1 MAYITP
7 TPSFAAGF
15 AKGFAN
21 TLKEGIDKR
30 TADYDLYLKN
40 SMDTAKRKAPGM
52 AKATNNLKN
61 IMDIGDRLKAEY
73 NITDAQFIALVQEG
87 DIAEIANTI
96 DTEAAQ
102 RTTAGLT
109 LDKEQF
115 VDKFMSAFSIP
126 KNYLPDGPNARE
138 AALKTILGMHTS
150 NLISQ
155 GDPNSEIAQDN
166 SWKKTLADFFVTNP
180 RLSAEQAM
188 EGMEVMGYKASE
200 LIGFTGVGQD
210 YDENIRRTRQSL
222 FDDIS
227 YDEGTALRTEN
238 YARSRVITQLTGII
252 GPDNSITLNAQLDS
266 LGSTDEERRNKLI
279 KIRSAA
285 EGAAVAFSRF
295 ERQLINGGRDV
306 GMSFIGQSGRTEILQ
321 GIMESIDDTDYG
333 VTEVENF
340 NSLVRANDGR
350 AVQFLIN
357 AHEHHN
363 GNIPEV
369 VFDNLLAG
377 NIDGDAWKGN
387 SAVGQT
393 IIPVD
398 EDTLPKEEITSKT
411 KPYDPERMIKI
422 NEETKKVVANEI
434 KQDTS
439 VTQEGEE
446 ANNNLINEVLEL
458 EEEVDKGEVGEGGV
472 DEVTEVVSPN
482 RVIMDDRLNP
492 YNPDASLPKALLAG
506 DAIRKALIVNDEAV
520 ASGLVNAADAVTAT
534 AADAGVLVSQ
544 FIGGLFDTDTGAAQ
558 AFFEDAANESRRN
571 KMTPERMSEIGD
583 AVSLK
588 VKDMANTVS
597 EFNMATNLK
606 VEDMADIAS
615 DKFASILQ
623 DVHGFSTDVF
633 EKISDIARSTYF
645 TSEGVK
651 TESGTIAY
659 SDFAESNQYDS
670 ERMIEINKGA
680 VASSDVDLS
689 PKAYVEG
696 DPEIPYARPKFSTI
710 ISDFINRTGGI
721 STGEDLT
728 PSISEVTGQPTT
740 TLLEA
745 LSTGAEAY
753 NSSAKAIETSVNTTL
768 DNILDPDK
776 TFKVDTSA
784 LKDFNARIKAFEKT
798 LNLTV
803 SGAIESAALA
813 TTSGVQSINAK
824 LKDIED
830 AVNEGIQSQIDRRK
844 PALMELRRQLSE
856 LTLMPSRTPGE
867 IDTGPSVFSS
877 ENNKVRYTALKS
889 FFELIGPDPEYY
901 SQFPLDK
908 RNTKEN
914 SGLEATLFDRMKER
928 AKTDGGVSLLTPQA
942 QEEIARKAAEVI
954 RLEEEDAAAT
964 LREQILADPEGIISQ
979 MDQEELRAYISSG
992 AIQTGEEMRIAKIA
1006 LKKLYL
1012 P

>member
-1 MAYITP
+1 MT
-7 TPSFAAGF
+7 
-15 AKGFAN
+15 
-21 TLKEGIDKR
+21 
-30 TADYDLYLKN
+30 DLSGN
-40 SMDTAKRKAPGM
+40 
-52 AKATNNLKN
+52 
-61 IMDIGDRLKAEY
+61 
-73 NITDAQFIALVQEG
+73 
-87 DIAEIANTI
+87 
-96 DTEAAQ
+96 
-102 RTTAGLT
+102 
-109 LDKEQF
+109 
-115 VDKFMSAFSIP
+115 
-126 KNYLPDGPNARE
+126 
-138 AALKTILGMHTS
+138 
-150 NLISQ
+150 
-155 GDPNSEIAQDN
+155 
-166 SWKKTLADFFVTNP
+166 
-180 RLSAEQAM
+180 
-188 EGMEVMGYKASE
+188 
-200 LIGFTGVGQD
+200 
-210 YDENIRRTRQSL
+210 
-222 FDDIS
+222 
-227 YDEGTALRTEN
+227 
-238 YARSRVITQLTGII
+238 
-252 GPDNSITLNAQLDS
+252 
-266 LGSTDEERRNKLI
+266 
-279 KIRSAA
+279 
-285 EGAAVAFSRF
+285 AAVGSDVQSGT
-295 ERQLINGGRDV
+295 EDLINLNTGEKITGLYD
-306 GMSFIGQSGRTEILQ
+306 GQQYVDGKPQ
-321 GIMESIDDTDYG
+321 
-333 VTEVENF
+333 VE
-340 NSLVRANDGR
+340 
-350 AVQFLIN
+350 
-357 AHEHHN
+357 
-363 GNIPEV
+363 PT
-369 VFDNLLAG
+369 
-377 NIDGDAWKGN
+377 
-387 SAVGQT
+387 QT
-393 IIPVD
+393 VIPV
-398 EDTLPKEEITSKT
+398 KT
-411 KPYDPERMIKI
+411 
-422 NEETKKVVANEI
+422 

-439 VTQEGEE
+439 GTQEGEE
-446 ANNNLINEVLEL
+446 ANNNLINEVLGL
-458 EEEVDKGEVGEGGV
+458 EEEVDKGEVGEGEVG
-472 DEVTEVVSPN
+472 EVTEEVSPN

-506 DAIRKALIVNDEAV
+506 EVIRKALTVNDDAV
-520 ASGLVNAADAVTAT
+520 ALGLVNAVDAVTAT

-544 FIGGLFDTDTGAAQ
+544 FIGGLFNTDTGAAQ
-558 AFFEDAANESRRN
+558 AFFEEAAFDSRRN

-659 SDFAESNQYDS
+659 SDFAEANQ
-670 ERMIEINKGA
+670 KGA

>member
-73 NITDAQFIALVQEG
+73 NLTDAQFIALVQEG

-227 YDEGTALRTEN
+227 YNENSREDTER
-238 YARSRVITQLTGII
+238 YARSRVITRLTGII
-252 GPDNSITLNAQLDS
+252 GPDNDVTLNSEVTQAS
-266 LGSTDEERRNKLI
+266 GSKDQTRRNNLI

-285 EGAAVAFSRF
+285 DNAAVAFASF

-306 GMSFIGQSGRTEILQ
+306 GMSFIGQAGRTEILQ
-321 GIMESIDDTDYG
+321 GIMESIDATDYG

-393 IIPVD
+393 ILSVD

-411 KPYDPERMIKI
+411 KPYDSERMIEI
-422 NEETKKVVANEI
+422 NEETKKVVANET

-458 EEEVDKGEVGEGGV
+458 EEKVDKGEVGEGGV

-482 RVIMDDRLNP
+482 RELMDYRLNP

-506 DAIRKALIVNDEAV
+506 DAIRKALIVNDDAV

-544 FIGGLFDTDTGAAQ
+544 FIGGLFDT
-558 AFFEDAANESRRN
+558 
-571 KMTPERMSEIGD
+571 
-583 AVSLK
+583 
-588 VKDMANTVS
+588 NTVS

-651 TESGTIAY
+651 TESGTFAY
-659 SDFAESNQYDS
+659 SDFAEANQYDS

-830 AVNEGIQSQIDRRK
+830 AVNKGIQSQIDRRR

>member
-73 NITDAQFIALVQEG
+73 NLTDAQFIALVQEG

-96 DTEAAQ
+96 DNEAAQ

-387 SAVGQT
+387 SAVRQT
-393 IIPVD
+393 IIPVG
-398 EDTLPKEEITSKT
+398 EDTLPKVEVEPNET
-411 KPYDPERMIKI
+411 YDPERMIEI
-422 NEETKKVVANEI
+422 NKETDEI

-446 ANNNLINEVLEL
+446 SNNNLINKVLEL
-458 EEEVDKGEVGEGGV
+458 EEEVDKGELG
-472 DEVTEVVSPN
+472 EVTEEVSPN
-482 RVIMDDRLNP
+482 RVLMDDRLNP

-506 DAIRKALIVNDEAV
+506 ETIRKALNVDDDAV
-520 ASGLVNAADAVTAT
+520 ASGLVNAVDAVTAT

-651 TESGTIAY
+651 TESGTISY
-659 SDFAESNQYDS
+659 SDFAEANQYDS